1 MRILEIEK
9 YFQTEETLDKV
20 LEELADDFKVVD
32 TWANNLKGRVAD
44 NPEEI
49 RNALQDLSGAYSNLR
64 TVLALAEGEKRNRE
78 VKRYNEIK
86 IETENQGNKFVSA
99 SAEKQASADVAPYRR
114 VRNIVLGYTESAEKM
129 IGVLQNVNNNLVR
142 EHKTME

>member
-1 MRILEIEK
+1 MRILDIEK
-9 YFQTEETLDKV
+9 HFQTEETLEKV
-20 LEELADDFKVVD
+20 LEELVDDFSVVD
-32 TWANNLKGRVAD
+32 TWAKNLKGRVAD

-64 TVLALAEGEKRNRE
+64 TVLALAESEKKNRE

-99 SAEKQASADVAPYRR
+99 SAEKQASADVADYRR
-114 VRNIVLGYTESAEKM
+114 IRNIILGYKESAEKM
-129 IGVLQNVNNNLVR
+129 MSSLQNINNNLIKELR
-142 EHKTME
+142 NEN